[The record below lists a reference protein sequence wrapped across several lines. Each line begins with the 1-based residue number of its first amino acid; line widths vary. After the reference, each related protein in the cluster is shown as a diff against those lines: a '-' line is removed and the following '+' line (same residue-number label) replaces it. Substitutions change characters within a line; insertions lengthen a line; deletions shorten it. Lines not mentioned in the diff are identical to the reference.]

1 MTKNLA
7 ELFLVCS
14 LFGLGFI
21 IYKKI
26 PTLRALPEKE
36 LEGFSLK
43 KFFLKFKE
51 KINIRKYLPSKAF
64 WEKAVLKIRILA
76 QKVENKTFTWQKKLK
91 EKSKKDE
98 KNKHFW
104 DNLKNLK
111 KE

>member
-1 MTKNLA
+1 MAENLA

-26 PTLRALPEKE
+26 PIFRELPESEFEGSGLKE
-36 LEGFSLK
+36 
-43 KFFLKFKE
+43 FFLRLKGRV
-51 KINIRKYLPSKAF
+51 NVRKYLPSKAF

-76 QKVENKTFTWQKKLK
+76 QKVENKTFVWQRKLK
-91 EKSKKDE
+91 EKSKKEE
-98 KNKHFW
+98 KTKDFW
-104 DNLKNLK
+104 DNLKKLK